1 MSGFEIAGI
10 VLGAI
15 PLVISALENY
25 KTGQS
30 TLAALVKYQGQL
42 DKLLYQLKVQQTEF
56 YFDILELLRSAEIEE
71 VDDRVNI
78 SLEDCLSILQNNKN
92 GGQLQEYLGIHHSAF
107 FDILRRYEQCL
118 KKIAKKLKHV
128 RRLPNAQK
136 DDLAAL
142 LVANPPIDG
151 HFKFQERISFS
162 IERGALNALIGDLR
176 EDRLNLKEIIKG
188 MRTKKDLSIC
198 DLVLQSQISD
208 YILSLK
214 LKGEALEFM
223 QETHQI
229 QRELSTPT
237 TLESVLRKGAADR
250 EFRMTPKQRSQ
261 LVLDIASSIIQL
273 RKTCWSSPVLSS
285 KVIKY
290 ILGANGKSARVST
303 IAFIEQ
309 VTELNR
315 ATLPGSE
322 PKVALLELAILLL
335 EIWHHETLEMWA
347 EKAGFGDTNTTD
359 ERLMAA
365 TKWLDATEAEFPRS
379 RHWDDIELLRLYC
392 ENVIKPLNVSCGIW

>member
-1 MSGFEIAGI
+1 MSGFGIAGI

-92 GGQLQEYLGIHHSAF
+92 EGQLQEYLGIHHSAF

-118 KKIAKKLKHV
+118 KKIAKKLKH
-128 RRLPNAQK
+128 AQK

-188 MRTKKDLSIC
+188 MRTKKETSLSIC

-261 LVLDIASSIIQL
+261 LALDIASSIIQL
-273 RKTCWSSPVLSS
+273 RKTCWPSPVLSS

-347 EKAGFGDTNTTD
+347 EKAGFGETNTTD

-365 TKWLDATEAEFPRS
+365 TKWLDATEAEFP
-379 RHWDDIELLRLYC
+379 DDNELLRLYC
-392 ENVIKPLNVSCGIW
+392 ENVTKPLNMSCGIW